1 MASRV
6 ITRLTCLTL
15 MSVSMAGYIVRY
27 DGQGGWELETRRFS
41 TEGDHGALCQLIHH
55 PPTTIRLLG
64 AAEWQ
69 LKRDLRLAALQD
81 SPRAFASSYDLEVH
95 RSAEGWRNWPRDG
108 VYFAAFDDLQA
119 ALGIAGSWMRASQP
133 DVTHLISM
141 WVAPDARGAGIA
153 GLLTTAVVEWALERK
168 AARVELEV
176 AAGND
181 AAMRAYMRSGFI
193 ITKRV
198 PSTPGGVVLERAL
211 SVSPLT

>member
-1 MASRV
+1 M
-6 ITRLTCLTL
+6 
-15 MSVSMAGYIVRY
+15 
-27 DGQGGWELETRRFS
+27 
-41 TEGDHGALCQLIHH
+41 IHH
-55 PPTTIRLLG
+55 PPITVRPLG

-69 LKRDLRLAALQD
+69 LKRGLRLAALQD
-81 SPRAFASSYDLEVH
+81 SPSAFASSYDLEVH
-95 RSAEGWRNWPRDG
+95 RSAEEWRNWPRDG
-108 VYFAAFDDLQA
+108 VYFAAFDNLQA

-153 GLLTTAVVEWALERK
+153 GLLTTAVVEWALEQK

-181 AAMRAYMRSGFI
+181 AAMRAYMRNGFI
-193 ITKRV
+193 ITKRA
-198 PSTPGGVVLERAL
+198 PSTPGGAVLERAL